1 MTAVIEVGASKID
14 NLSLSIMSNNI
25 RTHNT
30 TMEVMVSYSLTP
42 VVETCLIRLRL
53 LKMPTQTLLT
63 LLLLRMK
70 VLIKAL
76 ARGW

>member
-14 NLSLSIMSNNI
+14 NLSLSITSNNI

-30 TMEVMVSYSLTP
+30 NMEVVVTHSLTP
-42 VVETCLIRLRL
+42 VVETCLIQLWL
-53 LKMPTQTLLT
+53 LKIPTQI

-76 ARGW
+76 AIGW